1 MSRSHFTIE
10 GSWQCFT
17 IATLFNPSVG
27 HDHLSH
33 GGHVQHVLAVVL
45 LGEIDVV
52 EEEGEVFE
60 HPLSKEQHFTKT
72 FLVVLHLGQVHVDGG
87 AHQEAHVEHRL
98 SHLGTNSCW
107 QRCPFQGK
115 KYKNKNTEK
124 IQNILLTAPRHSTS
138 QQCCVYFSG
147 HFSYVSSPTFGNN
160 IFGFNIFLY

>member
-10 GSWQCFT
+10 GSWRCFT
-17 IATLFNPSVG
+17 IATLFNPVVG
-27 HDHLSH
+27 HDHLGH

-60 HPLSKEQHFTKT
+60 HPLGKVEHFNKT
-72 FLVVLHLGQVHVDGG
+72 FLVVLNLGQVHVDGG

-115 KYKNKNTEK
+115 KYKKKFRKNTK
-124 IQNILLTAPRHSTS
+124 YLTDRPATLHQPTVLCVLLRALLI
-138 QQCCVYFSG
+138 CVLS
-147 HFSYVSSPTFGNN
+147 H
-160 IFGFNIFLY
+160 L